1 MKYGNKKI
9 KIMSYNIHSGKD
21 LFMLQSLDK
30 IIRFIKE
37 EDCQIIGVQEIN
49 ENNRRGYQ
57 VSKMMQHLGMN
68 SAFAPNVKIGDGY
81 YGVGI
86 FTPYKILQTKH
97 ILLPSTKEQRGLLD
111 VTLLINHQRLH
122 AMNTHLG
129 LSREEREKQIE
140 KIQKYISSI
149 EEPFLF
155 MGDLN
160 TAVTEWSSYQMIDT
174 GKACQQEHLS
184 TLLGYNKRIDYIFV
198 SKSIKVLNY
207 QVVPVKLSDH
217 YPIIAE
223 ITI

>member
-1 MKYGNKKI
+1 MEYGNNKI
-9 KIMSYNIHSGKD
+9 RIMSYNIHSGKD
-21 LFMLQSLDK
+21 LFMLPSLDK
-30 IIRFIKE
+30 IIHFIKE
-37 EDCQIIGVQEIN
+37 EDCQIIGIQEIN

-57 VSKMMQHLGMN
+57 VSRMKQRLRMN

-81 YGVGI
+81 YGIGI
-86 FTPYKILQTKH
+86 FTPYKILQTNH
-97 ILLPSTKEQRGLLD
+97 IPLPSTKEQRGLLD

-122 AMNTHLG
+122 VMNTHLG

-149 EEPFLF
+149 KEPFLF

-160 TAVTEWSSYQMIDT
+160 TAVTGWSSHQMVDT

-184 TLLGYNKRIDYIFV
+184 TLLCYNKRIDYIFV

-217 YPIIAE
+217 YPIMAE
-223 ITI
+223 III

>member
-1 MKYGNKKI
+1 MEYGNNVI
-9 KIMSYNIHSGKD
+9 RIMSYNIHSGKN
-21 LFMLQSLDK
+21 LFMLPSLDK
-30 IIRFIKE
+30 IIHFTKD
-37 EDCQIIGVQEIN
+37 EDCQIIGIQEIN

-57 VSKMMQHLGMN
+57 VSRMKKRLRMN

-86 FTPYKILQTKH
+86 FTPYKILQTNH
-97 ILLPSTKEQRGLLD
+97 ILLPSIKEQRGLLD
-111 VTLLINHQRLH
+111 VTLLINHQRIH
-122 AMNTHLG
+122 VMNTHLG
-129 LSREEREKQIE
+129 LSSGEREKQME
-140 KIQKYISSI
+140 KIQEYISSI

-160 TAVTEWSSYQMIDT
+160 TSVTEWSRYQMIDT

-198 SKSIKVLNY
+198 SKDIKVLNY
-207 QVVPVKLSDH
+207 QVLPVKLSDH